1 MANSINTPITQ
12 TNPIHVLKTTVMASG
27 IYLMNTRR
35 SHTKSMTTIVTITTA
50 KTITWVQGKRTKI
63 NSFHLSSARIW
74 CPQINRIRFH
84 NMVIIKSNVL
94 QTSPTILANT
104 MTLLCKGVSLAQ
116 IVVRENHSIKDKK
129 GCKSNSTTINR
140 TNSLMSRC
148 CKARSLDLV
157 EIKTCLSN
165 RNNL

>member
-1 MANSINTPITQ
+1 MANTINIPITQ
-12 TNPIHVLKTTVMASG
+12 TSPIHVPKTTVMASG
-27 IYLMNTRR
+27 TYLMNTKR
-35 SHTKSMTTIVTITTA
+35 SHTKSMITIVTITTA
-50 KTITWVQGKRTKI
+50 KTTTWFLGKHTKI
-63 NSFHLSSARIW
+63 SSFHPSSVKTW
-74 CPQINRIRFH
+74 CLQTNQIRLH

-116 IVVRENHSIKDKK
+116 IVVRENHSIEDKK

-148 CKARSLDLV
+148 CKARLLDLV